1 MVAEVSGLPKA
12 SKPSLQQRMFAAFL
26 ATAADILAEA
36 LPQLLPAAAA
46 AAASVEA
53 VATGRVDASKLLR
66 QQQPDGYAM
75 HPAVLDAL
83 THTAAALQS
92 SQKSEAGVTRI
103 PVGVH
108 ALLAPAAAAVTAAA
122 PLRAAQQWCQGTFA
136 GMSADGAALTNFQMA
151 AGSGSLQ
158 LCGFQAKVASTAA
171 TAAAGARHTA
181 AAASGARTAPHP
193 GAAAATRQPAA
204 VPEAVDASAVQ
215 QQVQRIVN
223 KMLGA
228 EVAPDQPLMEAGLD
242 SLGERADCWLQRA
255 RCAVARH
262 AACSSDTTGGPS
274 GQQQRLI
281 PSPHLP

>member
-1 MVAEVSGLPKA
+1 MTCSTAAGLVAEVSGLPKA

-26 ATAADILAEA
+26 ASAADILAEA

-46 AAASVEA
+46 AAATVEA
-53 VATGRVDASKLLR
+53 VATGQVDAFSLLR

-92 SQKSEAGVTRI
+92 SQKSETGVTRI

-108 ALLAPAAAAVTAAA
+108 ALLAPAAAAGTTAA
-122 PLRAAQQWCQGTFA
+122 PLRTAQQWCQGAFA
-136 GMSADGAALTNFQMA
+136 GMSADGAALTNFRMA
-151 AGSGSLQ
+151 AGSGTGSLQ
-158 LCGFQAKVASTAA
+158 LCGFQAKVAA
-171 TAAAGARHTA
+171 TAAAGARQTA
-181 AAASGARTAPHP
+181 AAATGARTAPRS
-193 GAAAATRQPAA
+193 GAASATRLPAA
-204 VPEAVDASAVQ
+204 VPKVVDAAAVQ

-242 SLGERADCWLQRA
+242 SLGEFAGCLFKR
-255 RCAVARH
+255 
-262 AACSSDTTGGPS
+262 G
-274 GQQQRLI
+274 
-281 PSPHLP
+281 